1 MAHNVK
7 CYYCGKTF
15 NRDKEPFVQV
25 GSRRYAHKLCAE
37 KAETHIEEV
46 LDDKGKL
53 EQYIMKLF
61 GEEYVNPTVRKQ
73 INEYVD
79 TYNFTYS
86 GILKALTYFYEI
98 KGNNVDKAN
107 NRISIVP
114 YIYKDA
120 FNYYYNLWLAQQK
133 NKDFKIEEYHPEE
146 IVIKIP
152 RPQRSIKKRQLFTFL
167 DEGEEQEE

>member
-53 EQYIMKLF
+53 EQYIMQLF
-61 GEEYVNPTVRKQ
+61 GEEYVNPMARKQ

-79 TYNFTYS
+79 TDNFTYS
-86 GILKALTYFYEI
+86 GILKALTYFYEV
-98 KGNNVDKAN
+98 KGNSVDKAN

-120 FNYYYNLWLAQQK
+120 FNYYKAIFIAKQTNET
-133 NKDFKIEEYHPEE
+133 KINIVNYKTKEITIKPPE
-146 IVIKIP
+146 IK
-152 RPQRSIKKRQLFTFL
+152 IKKRIFDLSDIEEED
-167 DEGEEQEE
+167 DEE